1 MRPEFTR
8 RVEMQKYNLENMDCA
23 DCANRIEA
31 KLNELE
37 YVREAR
43 VSFATNTLYVDTQD
57 MQKVIAVIG
66 ELEPTLILRSA
77 NSNNHHNSSDE
88 NTPHLWLLIALIVVF
103 FSGII
108 LLHCTQ
114 VRFLH
119 IVAYVFLGVVYF
131 VSGRSVFLGAFR
143 SFRKGQFFDENVL
156 MLVATIAAFFIGAY
170 EEAVSVMLFFATGE
184 FLQDLAVSKSK
195 ASIKALL
202 DVAPNVAYVKRGDEI
217 KKTTPQELKI
227 GDILVIKP
235 GEKIPTDGIVIKGV
249 SSLDQ
254 RALTGES
261 VPASVKPKDRVL
273 GGSINLEGA
282 LEVEVDRLYENSS
295 VAKIIELVQS
305 ASANKSQTEKFIS
318 VFAKYYT
325 PIVFVI
331 ALFVA
336 VIPPLL
342 GVGSFQDWVYRGLVV
357 LMVSCPC
364 ALVIS
369 VPLGYFG
376 GIGSASK
383 NGILIKGANDLEALS
398 LVKTI
403 AFDKTGTL
411 TKGVFKVT
419 QVVAKEG
426 LSKED
431 VLRYASCAQS
441 LSNHPIAASI
451 KEAYSDCNH
460 AHHIQEY
467 EEIAGQGVRAICDN
481 NIIIAGND
489 RILHTYNVPHQ
500 CCQIDGTVVHIALN
514 GSYVGHIIISDEL
527 KDDAILGTHEL
538 MEMGIEKIVILSG
551 DNAYAT
557 QKVADMIGC
566 EFFAN
571 LLPEDKARIF
581 EELKAKSSGK
591 IAFVGDGINDAPTL
605 ASADVGMSMGGASD
619 VSKESADIII
629 TNNSI
634 VSIAKA
640 LKIAKKTKS
649 IIWQNIIF
657 ALAVKSIFIVLGLFG
672 VATLWEAVFGDVGV
686 ALIALANAMRAMR
699 V

>member
-1 MRPEFTR
+1 
-8 RVEMQKYNLENMDCA
+8 MQKYNLENMDCA
-23 DCANRIEA
+23 DCANRLETR
-31 KLNELE
+31 LNELE
-37 YVREAR
+37 YVKEAR
-43 VSFATNTLYVDTQD
+43 ISFATNTLYIDTQD
-57 MQKVIAVIG
+57 ILKVSEAIAQF
-66 ELEPTLILRSA
+66 EPGLILK
-77 NSNNHHNSSDE
+77 SNNHHNNNQPNE
-88 NTPHLWLLIALIVVF
+88 NISRLWRIIILIVAF
-103 FSGII
+103 FGGIF
-108 LLHCTQ
+108 LLHFTQ
-114 VRFLH
+114 IYSLH
-119 IVAYVFLGVVYF
+119 IVGYIFLGLVYF
-131 VSGRSVFLGAFR
+131 ISGKSVFLGAFR
-143 SFRKGQFFDENVL
+143 SFKKGQFFDENVL
-156 MLVATIAAFFIGAY
+156 MLVATIAAFYIEAY

-202 DVAPNVAYVKRGDEI
+202 DVAPNVAYIKRGDKIE
-217 KKTTPQELKI
+217 KTTPQELKI

-235 GEKIPTDGIVIKGV
+235 GEKIPTDGVVTKGI

-261 VPASVKPKDRVL
+261 IPASVKVKDRVL

-282 LEVEVDRLYENSS
+282 LEVEVDKLYEHSS

-325 PIVFVI
+325 PVVFVI
-331 ALFVA
+331 ALLVA
-336 VIPPLL
+336 FFPLL
-342 GVGSFQDWVYRGLVV
+342 LGLGDFHDWLYRGLVV

-426 LSKED
+426 FSQED
-431 VLRYASCAQS
+431 VLKYASCAQS
-441 LSNHPIAASI
+441 LSNHPIATSI
-451 KEAYSDCNH
+451 KEAYNDHSH
-460 AHHIQEY
+460 THHIREY
-467 EEIAGQGVRAICDN
+467 EEISGQGVRAICDN
-481 NIIIAGND
+481 NTIIAGND
-489 RILHTYNVPHQ
+489 RILHKYNVPHQ
-500 CCQIDGTVVHIALN
+500 CCQIDGTVVHIAFN
-514 GSYVGHIIISDEL
+514 GDHIGHIIISDEL
-527 KDDAILGTHEL
+527 KDDAILGTRKL
-538 MEMGIEKIVILSG
+538 MELGIEKIVILSG

-557 QKVADMIGC
+557 QRVADMLGC

-571 LLPEDKARIF
+571 LLPENKAKIF
-581 EELKAKSSGK
+581 EEIKAKSSGK
-591 IAFVGDGINDAPTL
+591 SVFVGDGINDAPTL
-605 ASADVGMSMGGASD
+605 ASADVGISMGGASD

-634 VSIAKA
+634 ISIVKA
-640 LKIAKKTKS
+640 FKIAKKTKN

-657 ALAVKSIFIVLGLFG
+657 ALAVKGVFIVLGLFG

-699 V
+699 I